1 MKLDLHLRP
10 SIKIKSRW
18 IIDLNEKTN
27 YKWLLQVWEKI
38 FMISERKE
46 FLYKTQKA
54 LCIQK
59 KIDTLTFKMKNFS
72 IQDINKERNTQ

>member
-1 MKLDLHLRP
+1 M
-10 SIKIKSRW
+10 
-18 IIDLNEKTN
+18 T
-27 YKWLLQVWEKI
+27 
-38 FMISERKE
+38 SEGKKD

-54 LCIQK
+54 LCIQKK